1 MLPTL
6 ITLIIPITI
15 ITITMRI
22 IGNIDHPILKISV
35 FKADNRIS
43 VKFENELYEQT
54 FKLGDD
60 ERFSNVAAVEQFL
73 DSAMLEDVLA
83 GFRQMHAS
91 RMSAMSRLYPATEVE
106 VFEEI
111 I

>member
-1 MLPTL
+1 
-6 ITLIIPITI
+6 
-15 ITITMRI
+15 MRI
-22 IGNIDHPILKISV
+22 IGNIEHAALKISV

-43 VKFENELYEQT
+43 VKFENALYEQT

-60 ERFSNVAAVEQFL
+60 ERFNNLEAVQKLVDETMI
-73 DSAMLEDVLA
+73 ADVLA
-83 GFRQMHAS
+83 GFQQMHAT
-91 RMSAMSRLYPATEVE
+91 RMAVLGRAFPVNEKE

>member
-1 MLPTL
+1 
-6 ITLIIPITI
+6 
-15 ITITMRI
+15 MRI
-22 IGNIDHPILKISV
+22 IGNIEHAALKISV

-43 VKFENELYEQT
+43 VKFENALYEQT

-60 ERFSNVAAVEQFL
+60 ERFNNLEAVQKLVDETMI
-73 DSAMLEDVLA
+73 ADVLA
-83 GFRQMHAS
+83 GFQQMHAT
-91 RMSAMSRLYPATEVE
+91 RMAVLGRAFPVNETE